1 MTPLN
6 PAADIVEL
14 TRALVDVPSESGD
27 EAALA
32 DAVESAL
39 RACAH
44 LTVDRIGN
52 SVVARTETGRAER
65 VVVAGHLDTV
75 PAAGNLPSRLEG
87 DVLHGLGACDMK
99 GGVAVALRLAA
110 TLTAP
115 VRDVTYVFYECEE
128 LSGDR
133 NGLNRIAAERPDLL
147 EADLA
152 ILMEP
157 SDAGVEAGCQ
167 GVLNADI
174 TVRGERA
181 HTARS
186 WRGVNAAHRA
196 AAVLRRLDD
205 HTAERIVIDG
215 LEYREGLNAV
225 AVRAGVAENVVPDT
239 CVITVNLRFAPSRS
253 AGQAEAY
260 LRGLFPE
267 YEVEVTE
274 VVPGALP
281 GLGQG
286 PVAALVDVLGATPRP
301 KLGWT
306 DVARF
311 AALGTPALNFGPGDP
326 ALAHTAGEYVP
337 VGQLRECEAR
347 LAGWLRGCAQCRV
360 RQGLP
365 VKELCSCAVERLSG

>member
-1 MTPLN
+1 MTSLN
-6 PAADIVEL
+6 LAGDLVDLAQ
-14 TRALVDVPSESGD
+14 ALVDTPSESGD

-32 DAVESAL
+32 DAVECAL

-52 SVVARTETGRAER
+52 SVVARTNADRGER
-65 VVVAGHLDTV
+65 VIIGGHLDTV
-75 PAAGNLPSRLEG
+75 PSAGNLPSRLDGEL
-87 DVLHGLGACDMK
+87 LHGLGACDMK

-128 LSGDR
+128 VSSDR
-133 NGLNRIAAERPDLL
+133 NGLNQIAAARPDLL
-147 EADLA
+147 QADLA

-167 GVLNADI
+167 GILNAEI

-186 WRGVNAAHRA
+186 WMGINAAHRA
-196 AAVLRRLDD
+196 AAVLQRLDD
-205 HTAERIVIDG
+205 HTTERVAIDG
-215 LEYREGLNAV
+215 LEYREGLNSV
-225 AVRAGVAENVVPDT
+225 ALRAGISENIVPDT
-239 CVITVNLRFAPSRS
+239 CVITVNLRFAPNRS
-253 AGQAEAY
+253 AEEAEAY

-274 VVPGALP
+274 VVQGALP
-281 GLGQG
+281 SLGQG
-286 PVAALVDVLGATPRP
+286 PVASLVEFLGVVPRP

-311 AALGTPALNFGPGDP
+311 AALGTPALNYGPGDP
-326 ALAHTAGEYVP
+326 TLAHTTGEYVP
-337 VGQLRECEAR
+337 VWQMRECEAQ
-347 LAGWLRGCAQCRV
+347 LSAWLHG
-360 RQGLP
+360 
-365 VKELCSCAVERLSG
+365 

>member
-1 MTPLN
+1 MTSLN
-6 PAADIVEL
+6 PTGDLVDLA
-14 TRALVDVPSESGD
+14 RALVDTPSESGD

-32 DAVESAL
+32 DAVECAL

-44 LTVDRIGN
+44 LTVERIGN
-52 SVVARTETGRAER
+52 SVVARTDAGHPER
-65 VVVAGHLDTV
+65 VVIGGHLDTV
-75 PAAGNLPSRLEG
+75 PAAGNLPSRLDAEL
-87 DVLHGLGACDMK
+87 LHGLGACDMK

-128 LSGDR
+128 VAGDR

-181 HTARS
+181 HTARA

-225 AVRAGVAENVVPDT
+225 AVRAGIAENVVPDT

-253 AGQAEAY
+253 AEQAEAY

-286 PVAALVDVLGATPRP
+286 GPVAALVEVLDATPRP

-311 AALGTPALNFGPGDP
+311 AALGTPALNYGPGDP
-326 ALAHTAGEYVP
+326 TLAHTAGEYVP

-347 LAGWLRGCAQCRV
+347 LAAW
-360 RQGLP
+360 
-365 VKELCSCAVERLSG
+365 LSG

>member
-1 MTPLN
+1 MTALN
-6 PAADIVEL
+6 PAADLVDL
-14 TRALVDVPSESGD
+14 TRALVDTPSESGD
-27 EAALA
+27 EADLA

-39 RACAH
+39 RACPH
-44 LTVDRIGN
+44 LRVQRIGS
-52 SVVARTETGRAER
+52 SVVARTDSGRAER
-65 VVVAGHLDTV
+65 VIIGGHLDTV
-75 PAAGNLPSRLEG
+75 PTAGNLPSRLDGE
-87 DVLHGLGACDMK
+87 LLYGLGACDMK
-99 GGVAVALRLAA
+99 GGLAVALRLAA

-128 LSGDR
+128 VSGDR
-133 NGLNRIAAERPDLL
+133 NGLNRIAAECPDLL
-147 EADLA
+147 KADLA

-157 SDAGVEAGCQ
+157 SGASVEAGCQ

-186 WRGVNAAHRA
+186 WMGVNAAHRA
-196 AAVLRRLDD
+196 AAVLQRLDD
-205 HTAERIVIDG
+205 HTAERILIDG

-225 AVRAGVAENVVPDT
+225 AVRAGIADNVVPDT

-253 AGQAEAY
+253 AEQAETY
-260 LRGLFPE
+260 LRGLFRE
-267 YEVEVTE
+267 YEIEVTE

-286 PVAALVDVLGATPRP
+286 PVASLVEALGATPRP

-311 AALGTPALNFGPGDP
+311 AALGTPALNYGPGDP
-326 ALAHTAGEYVP
+326 ALAHTAGEYVSI
-337 VGQLRECEAR
+337 GQLRECEAR
-347 LAGWLRGCAQCRV
+347 LQAW
-360 RQGLP
+360 
-365 VKELCSCAVERLSG
+365 LSG